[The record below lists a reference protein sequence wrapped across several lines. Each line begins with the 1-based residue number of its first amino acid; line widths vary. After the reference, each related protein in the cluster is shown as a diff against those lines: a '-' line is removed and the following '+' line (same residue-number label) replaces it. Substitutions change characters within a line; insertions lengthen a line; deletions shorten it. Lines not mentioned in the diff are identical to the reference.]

1 MKSIKLKND
10 YYLDSTS
17 VSHNRKKLS
26 EQIHYHNV
34 TTGQITESGRIVDN
48 KKEYVLKINCG
59 NMPNNTSKNVN
70 LPISLANITITR
82 KVELF
87 GQSSQNEFP
96 IMQTGITWYISGGG
110 NVLVITTTSDRSRF
124 TCHAEIYFVYK

>member
-70 LPISLANITITR
+70 LPISLANITLTR

-124 TCHAEIYFVYK
+124 TCYAEIYFVYK

>member
-1 MKSIKLKND
+1 MKINPKLI
-10 YYLDSTS
+10 TS
-17 VSHNRKKLS
+17 EYNL
-26 EQIHYHNV
+26 
-34 TTGQITESGRIVDN
+34 TTGNSPIKTGRKVEGED
-48 KKEYVLKINCG
+48 EYVIKVNCG

-70 LPISLANITITR
+70 LPISLANIIITR

-124 TCHAEIYFVYK
+124 TCYTEIYFIYK